1 MFLFL
6 RGRRKSAR
14 KITPKPVVPVIQEPK
29 EEKPLRF
36 YGYGNSVCIMGKA
49 PWPPM
54 IKDHSGHDRTDLFA
68 HIADALNVKHRYNF
82 VRKQLALTVAA
93 YDRGDID
100 KQKVADDLI
109 HMLQVIRADEKR
121 DEPLFAEH
129 SRKLAEYER
138 SNGNWGG

>member
-1 MFLFL
+1 MFGF
-6 RGRRKSAR
+6 GKG
-14 KITPKPVVPVIQEPK
+14 KEKVVKPEPPKA

-36 YGYGNSVCIMGKA
+36 YGYYNSVCILGKA

-54 IKDHSGHDRTDLFA
+54 VKDHSGHDRFDLFQ
-68 HIADALNVKHRYNF
+68 HIADALNVKHRYSF
-82 VRKQLALTVAA
+82 VRKQLGLTVAA
-93 YDRGDID
+93 YERGDID

-129 SRKLAEYER
+129 DRMLAAYER

>member
-1 MFLFL
+1 MFGF
-6 RGRRKSAR
+6 GKAKS
-14 KITPKPVVPVIQEPK
+14 KPVEP
-29 EEKPLRF
+29 EEKKPLRF
-36 YGYGNSVCIMGKA
+36 YGYYNSLCIMGKA

-54 IKDHSGHDRTDLFA
+54 LRNDSYHNLTEMFQ
-68 HIADALNVKHRYNF
+68 HIADALNVKHRYGF

-93 YDRGDID
+93 YERGDID

-121 DEPLFAEH
+121 DEPLFEEH
-129 SRKLAEYER
+129 FTKLAAYER

>member
-1 MFLFL
+1 MFGF
-6 RGRRKSAR
+6 GKA
-14 KITPKPVVPVIQEPK
+14 KAKPAPKPEPT

-36 YGYGNSVCIMGKA
+36 YAYGNQVCIMGKA

-54 IKDHSGHDRTDLFA
+54 IKDHSGHDRADLFR
-68 HIADALNVKHRYNF
+68 HIADALNVKHRYSF

-121 DEPLFAEH
+121 DEPLFTEH

>member
-1 MFLFL
+1 MFGLGRILFPD
-6 RGRRKSAR
+6 SAS
-14 KITPKPVVPVIQEPK
+14 KPVAKPEPK
-29 EEKPLRF
+29 EETPLRF
-36 YGYGNSVCIMGKA
+36 YGYGNSVCIVGKA

-54 IKDHSGHDRTDLFA
+54 IKDHRGQRDRTDLFQ
-68 HIADALNVKHRYNF
+68 HIADALNVKHRYGF

-129 SRKLAEYER
+129 RRKLAEYER